1 VITGLKEMFTRSLPL
16 PDVAFRQVEA
26 VAPASALIGAGFRP
40 RRHNAGKRGERKRSG
55 NTL

>member
-1 VITGLKEMFTRSLPL
+1 MFTRSLPL